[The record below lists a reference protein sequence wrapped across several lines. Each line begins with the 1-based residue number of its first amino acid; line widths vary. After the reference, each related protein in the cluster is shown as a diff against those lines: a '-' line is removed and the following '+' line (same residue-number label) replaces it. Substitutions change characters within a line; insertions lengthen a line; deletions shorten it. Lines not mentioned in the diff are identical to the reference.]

1 MPRFK
6 VTIKRS
12 AVINTVAIEKGMEV
26 EIVSQFPQNPV
37 IYNQGK
43 AVQDAFLRIYGIDLK
58 SISILNLSY
67 LDVKQ
72 I

>member
-12 AVINTVAIEKGMEV
+12 TVINTVAIEKGMEV
-26 EIVSQFPQNPV
+26 EIISQFPQNPV

-43 AVQDAFLRIYGIDLK
+43 AVQEAFLRIYGIDLK
-58 SISILNLSY
+58 SINILNLSY

-72 I
+72 L